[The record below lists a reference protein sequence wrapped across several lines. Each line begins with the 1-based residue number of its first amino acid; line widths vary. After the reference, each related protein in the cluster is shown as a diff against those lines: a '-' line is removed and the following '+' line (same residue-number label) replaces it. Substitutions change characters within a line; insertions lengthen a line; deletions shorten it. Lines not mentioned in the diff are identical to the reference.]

1 MEAMTI
7 GERTSLVTLVRD
19 KQIHELTEMSFA
31 IQNYRRGDN
40 PIFSN
45 NPAAIISKLMVLIE
59 RTESY
64 DLMLRKLGE
73 TVTPADAPYNLELM
87 EVARNVILSA

>member
-1 MEAMTI
+1 MEALTVS
-7 GERTSLVTLVRD
+7 ERTSLVTLVRD

-40 PIFSN
+40 PIFSS
-45 NPAAIISKLMVLIE
+45 NPAAIISRLMILIE

-73 TVTPADAPYNLELM
+73 TTTPADSPYNQELV
-87 EVARNVILSA
+87 EVARNVILKA